1 MDTIKNNLPASDGIK
16 IYGFGVVAKG
26 FYDYLQKSNEA
37 ERLQIVIIKDA
48 SKKRAV
54 INAIIETTNENTIR
68 DKDVDVIVEL
78 ISSSEEAYGIVAENL
93 EIGKKVISANK
104 KLIAEN
110 LQDLISKEKENNG
123 TFLYEGAVCGSIPII
138 RILNDFYST
147 ESIQS
152 VKGIFNGSSNY
163 ILSQLFNKE
172 VTYGEALKQ
181 AQDLGFAEADPTSDV
196 GGFDALYKL
205 VILATHSFGKI
216 IHPNEILN
224 FGIENISKSD
234 IELAKKLNLKIKLI
248 AKAELKSGKLSLS
261 VLPTLVD
268 SSSGLYQVENEYN
281 AVEISSENVGVQFYK
296 GKGAGGLPTG
306 SVVYSDLKAIDNN
319 YNYSYGKLNQSNI
332 ILDNF
337 SQVDVLIKIPN
348 KDDVDTLPF
357 NVSYL
362 TKVDGE
368 ENYFYAKTT
377 LNEIQVNKKYIE
389 QYGISLLFIDNEEIK
404 IQLLSSD
411 EAEVKTINVAELRN
425 WIIKDDDFQLID
437 VRESSE
443 YEFTNINGEL
453 IPLGE
458 IESNLSKIQKDRKVV
473 FQCRSGKRSA
483 DAIKLLQKKYGFD
496 NLYNL
501 EGGILAWADE
511 IDSSIKKY

>member
-1 MDTIKNNLPASDGIK
+1 MSANNIKT
-16 IYGFGVVAKG
+16 YGFGVVAQG
-26 FYDYLQKSNEA
+26 FHNYLKTNNEE
-37 ERLQIVIIKDA
+37 ERLHTVIIKNA
-48 SKKRAV
+48 SKKRAE
-54 INAIIETTNENTIR
+54 IKAIIETTNENTIR

-110 LQDLISKEKENNG
+110 LQDLIAKEKENSG

-138 RILNDFYST
+138 RLLNDFYAT
-147 ESIQS
+147 ESIKE

-163 ILSQLFNKE
+163 ILSQLFNSE
-172 VTYGEALKQ
+172 VSYEEALKK
-181 AQDLGFAEADPTSDV
+181 AQELGFAEADPTSDV

-205 VILATHSFGKI
+205 VIVAAHSFGKI
-216 IHPNEILN
+216 VHPDEVLN

-248 AKAELKSGKLSLS
+248 AKAELKSGNLALS
-261 VLPTLVD
+261 VLPTLVN
-268 SSSGLYQVENEYN
+268 SSSDLYEVENEYN
-281 AVEISSENVGVQFYK
+281 AVEINSDNVGLQLYK
-296 GKGAGGLPTG
+296 GKGAGSLPTG
-306 SVVYSDLKAIDNN
+306 SVVYSDLKAIDKG
-319 YNYSYGKLNQSNI
+319 YSYSYQKLNQSNI
-332 ILDNF
+332 VLDNF
-337 SQVDVLIKIPN
+337 SQVDVLINVPN
-348 KDDVDTLPF
+348 KNSVDTLPF

-362 TKVDGE
+362 TKVNGQ

-377 LNEIQVNKKYIE
+377 LNEIQANKEYIE
-389 QYGISLLFIDNEEIK
+389 QYGISLLFVDNDDTKQI
-404 IQLLSSD
+404 LLNSS
-411 EAEVKTINVAELRN
+411 AESVKTIDVTELKN
-425 WIIKDDDFQLID
+425 WIIEDSDFQLID
-437 VRESSE
+437 VRETSE

-453 IPLGE
+453 IPLGQ
-458 IESNLSKIQKDRKVV
+458 IESNISKIKKDRKVV

-483 DAIKLLQKKYGFD
+483 DAVKLLQKKYDFD

>member
-1 MDTIKNNLPASDGIK
+1 MSTTNKIKT
-16 IYGFGVVAKG
+16 YGFGVVAQG
-26 FYDYLQKSNEA
+26 FYNYLQANSE
-37 ERLQIVIIKDA
+37 EDRLHTVIIKDA
-48 SKKRAV
+48 SKKRKE
-54 INAIIETTNENTIR
+54 INAIIETTNDNTIR

-110 LQDLISKEKENNG
+110 LQDLIAKEKENQG
-123 TFLYEGAVCGSIPII
+123 IFLYEGAVCGSIPII
-138 RILNDFYST
+138 RILNDFYAN
-147 ESIQS
+147 EPIQS

-172 VTYGEALKQ
+172 VSYDEALKQ
-181 AQDLGFAEADPTSDV
+181 AQVLGYAEANPTSDV

-205 VILATHSFGKI
+205 VIVAAHSYGKI
-216 IHPNEILN
+216 VQPNEVLN
-224 FGIENISKSD
+224 FGIDHISKSD

-248 AKAELKSGKLSLS
+248 AKSELKSGKLSLS
-261 VLPTLVD
+261 VLPTLVN
-268 SSSGLYQVENEYN
+268 SSSDLFQVENEYN
-281 AVEISSENVGVQFYK
+281 AVEIASGNVGLQLYK
-296 GKGAGGLPTG
+296 GKGAGSLPTG
-306 SVVYSDLKAIDNN
+306 SVVYSDLKAIDK
-319 YNYSYGKLNQSNI
+319 NYSYSYQKLNQSNI
-332 ILDNF
+332 TLDNF
-337 SQVDVLIKIPN
+337 SQVDVLINIPN
-348 KDDVDTLPF
+348 KDSVETLPF

-362 TKVDGE
+362 TKINGL

-389 QYGISLLFIDNEEIK
+389 QYGISLLFIDNDSIK
-404 IQLLSSD
+404 EQLLRSSND
-411 EAEVKTINVAELRN
+411 EVKSISVTKLKEWFIED
-425 WIIKDDDFQLID
+425 KDFQLID

-443 YEFTNINGEL
+443 YEFSNINGEL

-458 IESNLSKIQKDRKVV
+458 IEGNISKIKKDRKVV
-473 FQCRSGKRSA
+473 IQCRSGKRSA
-483 DAIKLLQKKYGFD
+483 DAVKLLQHKYGFE

-501 EGGILAWADE
+501 EGGILAWSDK

>member
-1 MDTIKNNLPASDGIK
+1 MSTIKT
-16 IYGFGVVAKG
+16 YGFGVVAQG
-26 FYDYLQKSNEA
+26 FYNYLQVNNEE
-37 ERLQIVIIKDA
+37 ERLHTVIIKDV
-48 SKKRAV
+48 SKKRKE

-110 LQDLISKEKENNG
+110 LQDLIVKEKGNNG

-138 RILNDFYST
+138 RILNDFYAS
-147 ESIQS
+147 EPIQS

-172 VTYGEALKQ
+172 VSYEDALKQ
-181 AQDLGFAEADPTSDV
+181 AQELGFAEADPTSDV

-205 VILATHSFGKI
+205 VILTAHSFGKI
-216 IHPNEILN
+216 IQPDQVLN
-224 FGIENISKSD
+224 FGIENISKND

-248 AKAELKSGKLSLS
+248 AKSELKSGKLSLS

-268 SSSGLYQVENEYN
+268 SASDLYQVENEYN
-281 AVEISSENVGVQFYK
+281 AVEINSKNVGLQLYK
-296 GKGAGGLPTG
+296 GKGAGSLPTA
-306 SVVYSDLKAIDNN
+306 SVVYSDLNAIDE
-319 YNYSYGKLNQSNI
+319 NYSYSYKKLNQSHI
-332 ILDNF
+332 VLDNF
-337 SQVDVLIKIPN
+337 SQVDVIINIPN
-348 KDDVDTLPF
+348 KGGVETLPF

-362 TKVDGE
+362 TKVADE

-389 QYGISLLFIDNEEIK
+389 QYGISLLFIENETVK
-404 IQLLSSD
+404 DLLLNSV
-411 EAEVKTINVAELRN
+411 EEKVKSITVKELKN
-425 WIIKDDDFQLID
+425 WFVTDKDFQLID
-437 VRESSE
+437 VREPSE
-443 YEFTNINGEL
+443 YELCNINGEL

-458 IESNLSKIQKDRKVV
+458 VESSLEKISKNKAVV

-483 DAIKLLQKKYGFD
+483 DAIEALQIKYKFE

-501 EGGILAWADE
+501 EGGILAWADQ
-511 IDSSIKKY
+511 IDSNIKKY

>member
-1 MDTIKNNLPASDGIK
+1 MNTIKT
-16 IYGFGVVAKG
+16 YGFGVVAQG
-26 FYDYLQKSNEA
+26 FHNYLKINNEE
-37 ERLQIVIIKDA
+37 ERLHTVIIKDA
-48 SKKRAV
+48 LKKRPE
-54 INAIIETTNENTIR
+54 INAIIETTNENTIK
-68 DKDVDVIVEL
+68 DKDTDVIVEL
-78 ISSSEEAYGIVAENL
+78 ISSANEAYGIVAENL

-110 LQDLISKEKENNG
+110 LQDLIAKEKDNSG

-138 RILNDFYST
+138 RILNDFYAT
-147 ESIQS
+147 EPIQS

-172 VTYGEALKQ
+172 VNYGEALKQ

-205 VILATHSFGKI
+205 VIVAAHSFGKI
-216 IHPNEILN
+216 VHPDEVLN

-261 VLPTLVD
+261 VLPTLVNI
-268 SSSGLYQVENEYN
+268 SSDLYQVENEYN
-281 AVEISSENVGVQFYK
+281 AVEINSENVGLQLYK
-296 GKGAGGLPTG
+296 GKGAGSLPTG
-306 SVVYSDLKAIDNN
+306 SVVYSDLKAIDKD
-319 YNYSYGKLNQSNI
+319 YNYSYNKLDQTTI
-332 ILDNF
+332 ALDNF
-337 SQVDVLIKIPN
+337 SQVDVLINIPN
-348 KDDVDTLPF
+348 KNSVETLPF

-362 TKVDGE
+362 TKLNGE

-404 IQLLSSD
+404 TQLLNSG
-411 EAEVKTINVAELRN
+411 EAEVKTINVKELRN
-425 WIIKDDDFQLID
+425 WIIRDNDFQLID

-443 YEFTNINGEL
+443 YEFSNINGQL
-453 IPLGE
+453 IPLAQ
-458 IESNLSKIQKDRKVV
+458 IENNISKIKRDKKVV

-483 DAIKLLQKKYGFD
+483 DAVKLLQKKHRFD

-511 IDSSIKKY
+511 IDSTIKKY